1 MEEEISLPENKGKSS
16 AEELKEYASIPL
28 KYKRIHGA
36 IGLIVAII
44 WISLY
49 SNVLRNIY

>member
-28 KYKRIHGA
+28 KYKLDLLWHRAFTNSKI
-36 IGLIVAII
+36 
-44 WISLY
+44 
-49 SNVLRNIY
+49 